1 MDSIDALI
9 NSHVRLVR
17 EILICLGIKEEFL
30 TKILWKILN
39 LINSYVAILNK
50 FELTVLKYQQSL
62 DHSHTI
68 DEGLESIYTDLIKF
82 IEKFKRKEAK
92 FQFLFTQLKTKIN
105 FN

>member
-17 EILICLGIKEEFL
+17 EILISLGIKEEFF

-50 FELTVLKYQQSL
+50 FELTVINHQQSIN
-62 DHSHTI
+62 HSHTV
-68 DEGLESIYTDLIKF
+68 DEGFESIYTELIKF
-82 IEKFKRKEAK
+82 LEKFKRKEAK
-92 FQFLFTQLKTKIN
+92 FEFLFTQLKTKIN